1 MKLISPKTLLVSLL
15 GCTFVVMRVVNFD
28 GLPDMFMIIF
38 IGYMSVKGLVTA
50 FSQEACDEDVKQAQ
64 QLKIFYHDLFGK
76 FAYVVVDV
84 PISLLLLA
92 GLLAVVC
99 PDTTLLR
106 VILVGLLLIAL
117 GYTIWL
123 CWCVSSQKW
132 LRMKN
137 GE

>member
-1 MKLISPKTLLVSLL
+1 MKLISPKTLLASLL

-64 QLKIFYHDLFGK
+64 QLNFFYRDLFGK
-76 FAYVVVDV
+76 FAYVVADV

-99 PDTTLLR
+99 PVTTLLR

-117 GYTIWL
+117 GYAIWL
-123 CWCVSSQKW
+123 CWYVSSQKW